1 MIVNKL
7 VFCSEL
13 EAHSRKINSL
23 YFSANNRFL
32 ASGSKDKT
40 LKLWALTTGK
50 LISTIDHPEK
60 IQAVTYSRDRVLV
73 TGCNKGN
80 IRLFKPQSKLS
91 LSTYL

>member
-40 LKLWALTTGK
+40 LKLWALTTG
-50 LISTIDHPEK
+50 IVV
-60 IQAVTYSRDRVLV
+60 Q
-73 TGCNKGN
+73 N
-80 IRLFKPQSKLS
+80 
-91 LSTYL
+91 